1 MQVHILKPYRN
12 DKNLGL
18 AYNEAMAMLPD
29 DSAACLCDLDTCF
42 LTPDAG
48 WIVEEYVN
56 RNPDAGILTC
66 FTNRISPLSKNQLL
80 NDTVSD
86 NTDMKHHIEV
96 AEFQKKFLFETLEI
110 NRDISGF
117 LMVVT
122 KKTWQQYPF
131 DETGRAL
138 GIDTHYGRKIRAAG
152 LQIHLMMGLYIWHTY
167 RLLNGITD
175 KKHLQV

>member
-1 MQVHILKPYRN
+1 MK
-12 DKNLGL
+12 DLGL
-18 AYNEAMAMLPD
+18 AYNQAMAMIPD

-48 WIVEEYVN
+48 WILEEYMN

-66 FTNRISPLSKNQLL
+66 FTNRISPLSKGQLL
-80 NDTVSD
+80 DSTISD
-86 NTDMKHHIEV
+86 NTDIKHHVQV
-96 AEFQKKFLFETLEI
+96 AEFQKKFLFETSEI

-117 LMVVT
+117 LMVVS
-122 KKTWQQYPF
+122 KKVWQQHPF
-131 DETGRAL
+131 PEL
-138 GIDTHYGRKIRAAG
+138 GKAIGVDTHYGRAIRAAG
-152 LQIHLMMGLYIWHTY
+152 LKILLMQGLYIWHTY